1 MMIGRRNCIV
11 WVSACAAALFA
22 AGATATTDPRVGKPE
37 GERIALWPEGKVP
50 SVEEHQYNAPFIEWF
65 VPSNKTTDAVMIVTC
80 GGGYGICN
88 WVPTGSMGGGFRDWL
103 LGKGMTVVRLHHR
116 TPRPKKVAKHV
127 TAWQDAQRAV
137 RLVRYG
143 AAAHGVSPDKIG
155 FFGYSAAGHLAL
167 LMALSSQTGTYEPI
181 DEIDALP
188 CNIAFAVPAYAAY
201 VLSDGVNGRNIH
213 GGDRAEDVILP
224 EFKFDSG
231 TCPVFF
237 MHGDADVIS
246 SMGSVKVYSRLHAM
260 HVPCDLHVFAL
271 RDHDF
276 KSKGATK
283 GKLLS
288 WRPLLWDWLVQIGL
302 CRDSGETA
310 KSPSVKVVQ

>member
-1 MMIGRRNCIV
+1 MAIKCTGFLAACIAV
-11 WVSACAAALFA
+11 LFS
-22 AGATATTDPRVGKPE
+22 AGAMAAVDPRAGKPE
-37 GERIALWPEGKVP
+37 GERIALWPEGKIP
-50 SVEEHQYNAPFIEWF
+50 SFEEHQYNAPFIEWF

-88 WVPTGSMGGGFRDWL
+88 WVPGGSLGGGLRDWL
-103 LGKGMTVVRLHHR
+103 LAKGMTVVRLHHR
-116 TPRPKKVAKHV
+116 TPRPKKVEKHV

-137 RLVRYG
+137 RLVRAG

-155 FFGYSAAGHLAL
+155 FIGYSAAGHLAL
-167 LMALSSQTGTYEPI
+167 LMALSSQTRAYEPI
-181 DEIDALP
+181 DEIDSLP
-188 CNIAFAVPAYAAY
+188 CNIAFSVPVYPSY
-201 VLSDGVNGRNIH
+201 VLSDGANGKNAH

-237 MHGDADVIS
+237 LHGDADGYSPMASI
-246 SMGSVKVYSRLHAM
+246 KVYSRLHAM
-260 HVPCDLHVFAL
+260 HVSCELHVFAL

-283 GKLLS
+283 GKFLG
-288 WRPLLWDWLVQIGL
+288 WRPILWDWLVQTGL
-302 CRDSGETA
+302 CSDAGATVAR
-310 KSPSVKVVQ
+310 